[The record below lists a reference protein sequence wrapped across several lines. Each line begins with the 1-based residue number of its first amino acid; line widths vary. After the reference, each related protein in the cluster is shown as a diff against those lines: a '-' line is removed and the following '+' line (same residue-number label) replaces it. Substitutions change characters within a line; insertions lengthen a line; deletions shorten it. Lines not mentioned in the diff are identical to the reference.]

1 MFSAIYFAVAS
12 TLSSLHAPEITAS
25 QILGGRWLEA
35 ANALGRRADADA
47 GVKADAADVQL
58 LGDIQLMTGRLED
71 AEASYRRAQKLLQ
84 GARDELRIL
93 SCRNT
98 GWQALFREQFS
109 VALNCFKRVMDE
121 AEASAERRLDSLVGM
136 TLVLHQLGNTQAVC
150 AQLDE
155 LAALAARHA
164 DPRWSALEQALRW
177 DFLTQYDLHR
187 ADALADHVYW
197 RSEAVDFLP
206 LGAGDVETPAPH
218 ARCAAV
224 TLLADRL
231 RYLERLRAL
240 AAGKALAIDTMEP
253 HVQWIRQLG
262 VPEYRRRLNLE
273 IALAAVAA
281 CSPNVAETMLMQC
294 EGAGLQHNQHAR
306 WYLDYQYCLAKVRQ
320 QQGRIQEFSQLYGRY
335 AFASMRHVR
344 ADATLVSLIHSLTSQ
359 GRPGNADDI
368 SARLPGKYRRAYR
381 YMMDNLDQRDLSVR
395 EIATHIGVTERA
407 IQAVFKSTLGLSPS
421 QLIRRQRMERIH
433 RSLSDDG
440 DSVTSVLDVAK
451 KWGVQHRSTLINNY
465 RQFFHEAPSETLA
478 R

>member
-12 TLSSLHAPEITAS
+12 MLSSPNAPEITVS
-25 QILGGRWLEA
+25 QILGGRWSEA
-35 ANALGRRADADA
+35 ANLLGRRAEADA
-47 GVKADAADVQL
+47 GLKAEATDVQL
-58 LGDIQLMTGRLED
+58 LGDLQLMTGRLED
-71 AEASYRRAQKLLQ
+71 AEGSYRRAQKLLQ
-84 GARDELRIL
+84 GSRDELRIL

-121 AEASAERRLDSLVGM
+121 AEASAEQKLDSLVGM
-136 TLVLHQLGNTQAVC
+136 TLVLYQLGSTQAVC

-155 LAALAARHA
+155 LAACAARHA
-164 DPRWSALEQALRW
+164 DARWRALEKALRW
-177 DFLTQYDLHR
+177 DFLSQYDLHR
-187 ADALADHVYW
+187 ADTLADHVYW

-206 LGAGDVETPAPH
+206 LAASDIHAPAPH
-218 ARCAAV
+218 AHCASLA
-224 TLLADRL
+224 LLADRL

-253 HVQWIRQLG
+253 HVQWVRQLG
-262 VPEYRRRLNLE
+262 VAEYRRRVNLE

-281 CSPNVAETMLMQC
+281 SSPNVAEAMLAQC
-294 EGAGLQHNQHAR
+294 EGASLQHNQHAR

-320 QQGRIQEFSQLYGRY
+320 LQGRIQEFSQLYGRY
-335 AFASMRHVR
+335 AFASMRFVR
-344 ADATLVSLIHSLTSQ
+344 ADATMVSLINSLTSQ
-359 GRPGNADDI
+359 GRQSGADDI

-381 YMMDNLDQRDLSVR
+381 YMMENLDQRDLSVR

-407 IQAVFKSTLGLSPS
+407 MQAVFKSSLGLSPS

-433 RSLSDDG
+433 RNLTDDG